1 MTDGTDMEPGP
12 SGSQLEPHFHHPVLT
27 YLLNSIDYHSYS
39 HPKTN
44 DAIYFCVA
52 KVGFPV
58 GGFRAQVV
66 EHMDESPELQ
76 LESSWEFRWR
86 FWEIGTNMTE
96 KIDPLRK
103 RACLQ
108 WWRVSCWLYTVRVEL
123 LTVLLVLTSVTNI
136 RTITM
141 AVVFIENLSL
151 MPQLLETPPHHPS
164 FDAIAPWGFKF
175 NTWNFLRYHQFLESC
190 QGFSGPI
197 CYGFFLV
204 CCSRFTN
211 STEFLVSTLHLTFC
225 PNGSLY
231 NSSYVFVFQKDIVDP
246 TLLGGCWE
254 ERDSWTHLPTTGAL
268 TLSIQHP

>member
-1 MTDGTDMEPGP
+1 MTDGTDMGPGP

-58 GGFRAQVV
+58 GVFRAQVV

-151 MPQLLETPPHHPS
+151 MPQLLETPHIIHPLMPLPLEVLNS
-164 FDAIAPWGFKF
+164 THEISSDTTSSLKVVRDSLAPFV
-175 NTWNFLRYHQFLESC
+175 T
-190 QGFSGPI
+190 
-197 CYGFFLV
+197 GFFLCV
-204 CCSRFTN
+204 APVLQR
-211 STEFLVSTLHLTFC
+211 VQ
-225 PNGSLY
+225 
-231 NSSYVFVFQKDIVDP
+231 SS
-246 TLLGGCWE
+246 
-254 ERDSWTHLPTTGAL
+254 
-268 TLSIQHP
+268 